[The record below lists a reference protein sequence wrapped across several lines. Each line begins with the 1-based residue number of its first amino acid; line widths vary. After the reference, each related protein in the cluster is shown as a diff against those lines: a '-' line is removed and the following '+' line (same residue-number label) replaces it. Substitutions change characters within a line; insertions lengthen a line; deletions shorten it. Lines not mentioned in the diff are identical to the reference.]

1 MSSSAAVPA
10 YVLPL
15 PPEGEAWLRVAD
27 VLAASWLVL
36 VPLALLAAALCV
48 RRRVDRIA
56 LASVWVGSL
65 VVVALLVTVT
75 LRAWLVPT
83 LWPASYFNDV
93 GGAGQPTTFRPTLG
107 SALGE
112 VAAPLV
118 AAVLAVVVGVVTER
132 WGRHRSARVRGVDVR
147 TAA

>member
-15 PPEGEAWLRVAD
+15 RPEGEAWLRVAD

-36 VPLALLAAALCV
+36 VPLALLAVAVCA
-48 RRRVDRIA
+48 RRRGCLIA
-56 LASVWVGSL
+56 RGAIWVGAL
-65 VVVALLVTVT
+65 VGVAVLVAVG
-75 LRAWLVPT
+75 LRVWLVPT
-83 LWPASYFNDV
+83 LWWEYYFNDV
-93 GGAGQPTTFRPTLG
+93 GMAGQPMTFRPTLG
-107 SALGE
+107 SALRE

-132 WGRHRSARVRGVDVR
+132 WGRHRSARVRGVDAR

>member
-1 MSSSAAVPA
+1 MTTIAEVPG

-27 VLAASWLVL
+27 FLAASWLVL

-48 RRRVDRIA
+48 RRRGDRIA
-56 LASVWVGSL
+56 RASVWVGSL

-83 LWPASYFNDV
+83 LWPAFYVNDV
-93 GGAGQPTTFRPTLG
+93 GGAGQPLTFRPTLG
-107 SALGE
+107 SAFGE
-112 VAAPLV
+112 VGVPLA
-118 AAVLAVVVGVVTER
+118 AAVLAVVGGVVADR
-132 WGRHRSARVRGVDVR
+132 WGRRGSSHGLMP
-147 TAA
+147 AQGGPA